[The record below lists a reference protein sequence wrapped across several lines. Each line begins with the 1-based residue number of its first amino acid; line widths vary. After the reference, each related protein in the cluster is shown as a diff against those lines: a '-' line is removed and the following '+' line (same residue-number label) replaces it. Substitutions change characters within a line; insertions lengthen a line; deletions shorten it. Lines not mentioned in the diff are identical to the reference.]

1 MKHFLFSATFEMI
14 CDTPYIVQESGKERS
29 IKSFFC
35 QMSTFVYTV
44 CKHFGETHHH
54 SWHHNC
60 LQSLWHLEESQCV
73 CASPPPASSMST
85 DEMSFLEYVALMAL
99 PFMKPLCGRNQAY
112 KSVKNMIFVRT
123 LMALKLHTSI
133 EVFRILKDVFLKQKI
148 KQKVHM

>member
-73 CASPPPASSMST
+73 CASPPA
-85 DEMSFLEYVALMAL
+85 FLFYVNRWNEFFRVCCTNGPTFHEATLW
-99 PFMKPLCGRNQAY
+99 Q
-112 KSVKNMIFVRT
+112 KSRLQKCKKHDICEN
-123 LMALKLHTSI
+123 SDGI
-133 EVFRILKDVFLKQKI
+133 EVTCFHWSFSNSERRFSQA
-148 KQKVHM
+148 